1 LLLFAEA
8 LATSFVVRL
17 VLRFFKPTVRLRWMG
32 QPVALDYTLSD
43 PSDEELVLLRA
54 IKRSITRCTR
64 YAPWNMECYTQALT
78 ARRMLRRRN
87 LPLLLSI
94 GFKKEEGQ
102 SLQGHAWTWSGSYI
116 VTGYR
121 TDLKQFTL
129 NGCFL

>member
-1 LLLFAEA
+1 
-8 LATSFVVRL
+8 
-17 VLRFFKPTVRLRWMG
+17 
-32 QPVALDYTLSD
+32 
-43 PSDEELVLLRA
+43 
-54 IKRSITRCTR
+54 
-64 YAPWNMECYTQALT
+64 MECYTQALT

-102 SLQGHAWTWSGSYI
+102 SLQGHAWTWCGSYI

-121 TDLKQFTL
+121 TDLKQFTV